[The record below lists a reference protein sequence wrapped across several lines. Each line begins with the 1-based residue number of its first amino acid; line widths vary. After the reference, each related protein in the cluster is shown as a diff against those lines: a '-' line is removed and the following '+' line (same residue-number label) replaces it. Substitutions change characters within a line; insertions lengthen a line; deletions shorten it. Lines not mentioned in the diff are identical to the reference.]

1 MMGVLKLLSALF
13 LLSLL
18 CPGLSEVDG
27 GFRKNCKAFFLN
39 GVTPYIP
46 RILEQGTVPKPNLK
60 SYKPICQFY
69 KNDYRFATLYDMNN
83 KIPMFSA
90 YKFTGGRGSGNN
102 IDDTWKIE
110 PQLENKNAIKSMA
123 EESQG
128 AQYTHQAVDQDY
140 KNVNTDPLVNRGHLF
155 PVMHADGD
163 DAKEST
169 YTLTNIVPQV
179 QTFNGGSWKLMEE
192 NVTKIMNQSCKN
204 SNNNTEAYVVTGA
217 VPSENNT
224 LNNRVNIPSFMWTA
238 FCCEISTNQWHS
250 GAHWGDN
257 RNKSKKVRTVPLS
270 VAELNN
276 KLTNMYEKRFQLF
289 PKECLKLKESFLKQM
304 YNLAHDSA
312 CNIIRLI
319 GDTFG

>member
-1 MMGVLKLLSALF
+1 VLQVMMGVLKLLSALF

-110 PQLENKNAIKSMA
+110 PQVGLLQITF
-123 EESQG
+123 SQG

-276 KLTNMYEKRFQLF
+276 KLTNIYG
-289 PKECLKLKESFLKQM
+289 
-304 YNLAHDSA
+304 LASA
-312 CNIIRLI
+312 WNIIRLI
-319 GDTFG
+319 GDKVG